1 MAQPIVKYTLNK
13 RGQVPEW
20 INTGDSSFAGQHG
33 ITGNKTGYIP
43 KYESPQNMIML
54 GIATGD
60 PDPDGTPDDYVGIL
74 TTKALLQT
82 YITETGSTLQYKTET
97 DTVTGIQTVTTT
109 GLSTAWGQAEYSG
122 GLSTSTT
129 TKHTASGVGTVATI
143 STSAVTKVVVK
154 TDTTTGDSSAT
165 TDTPIVIDAA
175 STLSG
180 VSTSVRIVT
189 TSSSVGV
196 VTTTDLA
203 GLAVTTTTTTDT
215 TSYTY
220 TDVTTGSST
229 STSETTTDG
238 VTTRTDTVTTTETT
252 NYDTSYDYA
261 GEATRLWDIY
271 TALNS

>member
-13 RGQVPEW
+13 KGQVPSW
-20 INTGDSSFAGQHG
+20 IDTSDSSFASEHG

-43 KYESPQNMIML
+43 KYESPQDMTWL

-60 PDPDGTPDDYVGIL
+60 PDPDGTPDSYVGII

-82 YITETGSTLQYKTET
+82 YITETGSTLKYKTT
-97 DTVTGIQTVTTT
+97 TATVTGIQTATTT
-109 GLSTAWGQAEYSG
+109 GLSTAWNQESYSG

-143 STSAVTKVVVK
+143 STSQVTKVVVK

-165 TDTPIVIDAA
+165 TDTPIVIDVA

-180 VSTSVRIVT
+180 VSTSVGI
-189 TSSSVGV
+189 
-196 VTTTDLA
+196 VTTTDNSS

-220 TDVTTGSST
+220 TDVTTSSST

-238 VTTRTDTVTTTETT
+238 VTTRTDTVTTTETG
-252 NYDTSYDYA
+252 NYETTYDYA
-261 GEATRLWDIY
+261 AESTRLWDIY
-271 TALNS
+271 TAKNS

>member
-13 RGQVPEW
+13 KGQIPEW
-20 INTGDSSFAGQHG
+20 IDTGSDSFASEHG

-43 KYESPQNMIML
+43 KYESPQDMTWL

-60 PDPDGTPDDYVGIL
+60 PDPDGTPDSYVGII

-82 YITETGSTLQYKTET
+82 YITETGSTLKYKTT
-97 DTVTGIQTVTTT
+97 TATVTGIQTATTT
-109 GLSTAWGQAEYSG
+109 GLSTAWNQENYSG

-129 TKHTASGVGTVATI
+129 SKHTASGVGTDATI
-143 STSAVTKVVVK
+143 STSVVTKVVVK
-154 TDTTTGDSSAT
+154 TDTTTGSTSAT

-180 VSTSVRIVT
+180 VSTSVGI
-189 TSSSVGV
+189 
-196 VTTTDLA
+196 VTTTDTSS

-238 VTTRTDTVTTTETT
+238 VTTTTDTVTTTETT

-271 TALNS
+271 TAKNA